1 MLRLLGFVL
10 FAAGAAFGGGAWYLD
25 RRLQAFRLPGKPA
38 SAYWLVPVRIRR
50 ELYRPEAG
58 QLVEHAW
65 RCIAAMYGLA
75 ILGMILIAAGS

>member
-1 MLRLLGFVL
+1 MIRLLGFGA
-10 FAAGAAFGGGAWYLD
+10 FAVGAAFGIGAWYLD
-25 RRLQAFRLPGKPA
+25 RQLQAFRLPGKPA

-58 QLVEHAW
+58 DLVDRTW
-65 RCIAAMYGLA
+65 RFIAAMYGLA